1 MKNNTWVVLQRE
13 YMTRV
18 KKKSFLVA
26 TILVPV
32 LIVVLAFSSALLAT
46 IGGSKTVFAVVDE
59 TGLYADSFVSE
70 GDDTFEY
77 VQD

>member
-1 MKNNTWVVLQRE
+1 MKNNTLVVLQRE

-32 LIVVLAFSSALLAT
+32 LMVALVFSSALIAT

-59 TGLYADSFVSE
+59 TGLYADTFASE

-77 VQD
+77 V

>member
-32 LIVVLAFSSALLAT
+32 LMEGL
-46 IGGSKTVFAVVDE
+46 VF
-59 TGLYADSFVSE
+59 T
-70 GDDTFEY
+70 
-77 VQD
+77 